1 MVTGRIPGCFP
12 RRTPL
17 SPRHPDRCGAGIA
30 ALVAALTLPALA
42 LAVEGGA
49 EKPHTLG
56 AVQGAAGAGAA
67 APAEARAL
75 TLEECLVAAAEHSPA
90 SLAERARLAQARAD
104 VTVARAALLPRV
116 SGSAYAVEL
125 NDDRLSPALGAPA
138 GATAELY
145 AQEAFAGLRGKWVL
159 FDGLR
164 GWNAHAAARRGVEAG
179 RSGVALV
186 AADVRLAVTQ
196 AFYRLLAAQEL
207 TAVADGALG
216 RQRAFEEL
224 AVAFADAGRG
234 SRVDPLRARAQRL
247 DAERALVAARE
258 AEAVAGAQLR
268 RAIGLETSGRL
279 RGRGAFPEPVPPP
292 DAVAEAAL
300 VERVLRSSAD
310 LRRLDAQVAQARATA
325 RAGQGTWFPELSA
338 QGGYGWRA
346 RDVGGNAVEWT
357 AGVYAEWPLL
367 EGGAGK
373 GALDKAAARAR
384 ELEATRRALALAVE
398 ADLQEAL
405 AAWRS
410 AFAAAASTIESAEA
424 TRAALEATTALYRT
438 GRSSALDALT
448 AQVEL
453 ARAEA
458 ARTLAY
464 ADAAVARARVER
476 LAGDGGG

>member
-1 MVTGRIPGCFP
+1 MIPVS
-12 RRTPL
+12 T
-17 SPRHPDRCGAGIA
+17 
-30 ALVAALTLPALA
+30 
-42 LAVEGGA
+42 LAVESA
-49 EKPHTLG
+49 P
-56 AVQGAAGAGAA
+56 AAGVA
-67 APAEARAL
+67 APRAL
-75 TLEECLVAAAEHSPA
+75 TLEECLSLAAERSPA
-90 SLAERARLAQARAD
+90 SQAERERLAQARAD
-104 VTVARAALLPRV
+104 VAVARGALLPRV

-125 NDDRLSPALGAPA
+125 NGDRLSPAAGTPA
-138 GATAELY
+138 GAAPELY
-145 AQEAFAGLRGKWVL
+145 TQEAFAGLRGKWVL

-179 RSGVALV
+179 RAAVSLA

-207 TAVADGALG
+207 TRVADGALG

-258 AEAVAGAQLR
+258 TEAVSGSQLR
-268 RAIGLETSGRL
+268 RAIGLDGAGRVQASGAL
-279 RGRGAFPEPVPPP
+279 PEPVPPP
-292 DAVAEAAL
+292 DAAAEAPL

-310 LRRLDAQVAQARATA
+310 LGRLDAQVAQARAAA
-325 RAGQGTWFPELSA
+325 RAAHGTWFPELSA
-338 QGGYGWRA
+338 QGAYGWRA
-346 RDVGGNAVEWT
+346 RDVGGNATEWT

-373 GALDKAAARAR
+373 GAVDKAAARAR
-384 ELEATRRALALAVE
+384 ELEANRRAFALAVE

-410 AFAAAASTIESAEA
+410 AFAAATSTTQSAEA
-424 TRAALEATTALYRT
+424 SRAALEATTALYRT
-438 GRSSALDALT
+438 GRASALDALT
-448 AQVEL
+448 AQVDL

-476 LAGDGGG
+476 LAGGGGVNGG